1 MQSRTKVAKIEQR
14 FSSNSYNMSY
24 ASSIEKPESEEYTLS
39 FAVGRCEAT
48 GSLVIITTQNRKS
61 STVPLDSV
69 QSTTATSELGFLA
82 EKLLL

>member
-24 ASSIEKPESEEYTLS
+24 TSSKEKPESEEYTLS
-39 FAVGRCEAT
+39 FAVGRCEET
-48 GSLVIITTQNRKS
+48 GSPVLITIQNRKS

-69 QSTTATSELGFLA
+69 QSTVADSELGFLA
-82 EKLLL
+82 EKLFL